1 MPLPELTPSIDT
13 LSADD
18 QTRWHAVY
26 TDVFTETG
34 DETKA
39 ALAAWGAV
47 RKERVLEYY
56 GMKSAQ
62 DDPVIGGW
70 GMLFTDPAHTDLDD
84 QFFDEQTKTFL
95 ELSGRALW
103 YEHGQDVDYGV
114 DPIGERVYEKA
125 YQWGIWTEHKLYED
139 HPHYARTEREIANG
153 ELALSSDSVAHYVAR
168 GYDEQTGRLGVWTIA
183 GWSLTRNPAE
193 PALGAVTFQ
202 QFASAVKAATEAR
215 EAQGQGGDAS
225 KAQSTTHTQKDNP
238 MKVELLSGLA
248 EFLGVDPDVKAVK
261 SSLDTLIEALTEVA
275 AAEDAG
281 AEVPAEDKAEG
292 EDGAMVE
299 ETGAGL
305 PDMAQLRAALGLGAD
320 APSGEIIGRL
330 QELMAMLSEQPEM
343 KSYNFNGLA
352 AAVGAAAKST
362 VPVDPALP
370 KLTREQGQPGMKNV
384 NFNKGA
390 KVPGLARL
398 VQGVIGGKS
407 ESAMKA
413 MGYSIGS
420 NGGYF
425 LRQEVAAEMIE
436 LFRASTVVDK
446 LGATYVPMSGIET
459 LTYRKQLTGATATY
473 RGEAQSGNQSDLTF
487 GIVNLQLKELFAGVR
502 LNRRLLR
509 NSEEN
514 LEAMINRDLNLAL
527 SLRADLAALVGTGG
541 IPNETGATG
550 AEPRGIRNTTG
561 VTSTNLATNGAIPT
575 VKNFVDAWGRLE
587 DANVPASPSW
597 GAAMSPRTRRT
608 MENLTDTTG
617 QLLDEARWTQG
628 HKVETTTQ
636 IVNTRTVG
644 SSTDTSEVYLGDWQ
658 YLIYGLGQDVEII
671 VDESVYRLSG
681 EVYIEATLMHD
692 VGVAQ
697 PTAFQILAGARA

>member
-1 MPLPELTPSIDT
+1 MPIPHDLMLSVDT
-13 LSADD
+13 LDDADRS
-18 QTRWHAVY
+18 RWHAVY
-26 TDVFTETG
+26 TDVFAETG
-34 DETKA
+34 DQTKA

-47 RKERVLEYY
+47 QKTRVLQYY
-56 GMKSAQ
+56 GVKSASGA
-62 DDPVIGGW
+62 PVIGGW
-70 GMLFTDPAHTDLDD
+70 GMLFTDASNPDVDQ
-84 QFFDEQTKTFL
+84 QFFDDQTKTFL
-95 ELSGRALW
+95 ELAGRALW
-103 YEHGQDVDYGV
+103 YEHGQDAAYGV

-125 YQWGIWTEHKLYED
+125 YQWGIWTEHTLYDD
-139 HPHYARTEREIANG
+139 HPLYKRTQQEIEDG
-153 ELALSSDSVAHYVAR
+153 LLVLSSDSAMHYVR
-168 GYDEQTGRLGVWTIA
+168 QGLDETTGYLGSWPLL
-183 GWSLTRNPAE
+183 GWSLTHNPAE

-202 QFASAVKAATEAR
+202 QFATAVKAATEAR
-215 EAQGQGGDAS
+215 EAQSPRSEARKDP
-225 KAQSTTHTQKDNP
+225 TRLNTHEGKP
-238 MKVELLSGLA
+238 MKAMIEGLA
-248 EFLGVDPDVKAVK
+248 AFFDVENDAAAVK
-261 SSLDTLIEALTEVA
+261 SSLDELITKLTAAL
-275 AAEDAG
+275 DDGAG
-281 AEVPAEDKAEG
+281 EPAPEGEKAEG
-292 EDGAMVE
+292 EEGAVVE
-299 ETGAGL
+299 GDASM

-320 APSGEIIGRL
+320 AGNGEIISRL
-330 QELMAMLSEQPEM
+330 QEMLALLAEQPEM

-352 AAVGAAAKST
+352 AALGAAAKST
-362 VPVDPALP
+362 TPVDPALP
-370 KLTREQGQPGMKNV
+370 KLTRQQEPGMKNV
-384 NFNKGA
+384 NLNKGA
-390 KVPGLARL
+390 KIPGLARL
-398 VQGVIGGKS
+398 VQGIVGGKS

-425 LRQEVAAEMIE
+425 LRQEVANEMIE

-446 LGATYVPMSGIET
+446 LGATYVPMNGIET

-487 GIVNLQLKELFAGVR
+487 GVVNLQLKELFAGVR

-561 VTSTNLATNGAIPT
+561 VTSTNLATNGAVPT

-587 DANVPASPSW
+587 DANVPSASSW

-608 MENLTDTTG
+608 LENLTDTTG
-617 QLLDEARWTQG
+617 QLLDVARWTQG

-644 SSTDTSEVYLGDWQ
+644 TSTDTSEVYLGDWQ